1 MASNVK
7 GGHRLKAW
15 ARKAKRAKGTKIEI
29 GYFPAAPKV
38 QAAKFFRRGKGEE
51 TPIGEVAARNEYGVG
66 APERPFFAAPSPSP
80 RRRSGQPRA
89 NGSRARRSPR
99 PMEIPRADARHLGDI
114 QAEEVKRQVIALK
127 RPPNEPDTVAR
138 KGSKNP
144 LVDTGRLGTAW
155 RSGWTASAGID
166 NPRKCQAAY
175 CIPDRKASRWHRR
188 NRWGTAGQRR
198 GDRGL
203 HTSASRGLQG
213 GLNVKRGGLPN
224 DRGVN
229 RVPGGVDRHARGGSG
244 RAVPGSALATAAHP
258 GGVRIRAG

>member
-66 APERPFFAAPSPSP
+66 APERPFFRRAVTAAKPKIK
-80 RRRSGQPRA
+80 A
-89 NGSRARRSPR
+89 AARQRLKGKALTHPL
-99 PMEIPRADARHLGDI
+99 EIPRADARHLGDI

-144 LVDTGRLGTAW
+144 LIDTGRLRDGVEV
-155 RSGWTASAGID
+155 RVDG
-166 NPRKCQAAY
+166 RK
-175 CIPDRKASRWHRR
+175 D
-188 NRWGTAGQRR
+188 
-198 GDRGL
+198 
-203 HTSASRGLQG
+203 
-213 GLNVKRGGLPN
+213 
-224 DRGVN
+224 
-229 RVPGGVDRHARGGSG
+229 
-244 RAVPGSALATAAHP
+244 
-258 GGVRIRAG
+258 